1 MPKPQRRDLLTA
13 IMTGNLANG
22 MDLVKAAGNASQMAH
37 RIIANSTGTRDLA
50 LMEQLHLLDQES
62 PAS

>member
-1 MPKPQRRDLLTA
+1 
-13 IMTGNLANG
+13 MTGNLANG